1 MNRIILL
8 LVAIPLFLIS
18 CNSNTEKTEKLI
30 IASEQGDCVGVVPM
44 KCLLV
49 KKEGKSEWEFFYNDI
64 EGFNYEPGYEYV
76 LEIKTEKIENP
87 VADGSSLKYILVKEV
102 SKTQKISA
110 DLPQISKEEN
120 SDQSSGIE

>member
-102 SKTQKISA
+102 SKTQKTSA